1 LTSTG
6 ETPSDWHL
14 VCVAL
19 VLLLINLDRSVR
31 FIKEDKLAEEKAQ
44 TTESAA
50 APSSSGSKPYVLIGL
65 LVLNMLVVAIVG
77 FMVWK
82 GRKAEEARPGIEK
95 AIEGENQT
103 QNAEALEPVDVGQVI
118 PLETFVVNL
127 AGSKGRKVL
136 KVNMELEVKG
146 AEVVKEIDNR
156 KAQIRDFI
164 IIILSSKSYE
174 EVSAKDGKEAL
185 KTEIKDNINSF
196 LSKGKITNVY
206 FTELIYN

>member
-1 LTSTG
+1 M
-6 ETPSDWHL
+6 
-14 VCVAL
+14 
-19 VLLLINLDRSVR
+19 
-31 FIKEDKLAEEKAQ
+31 AEEKATSTEPAASSG
-44 TTESAA
+44 TT
-50 APSSSGSKPYVLIGL
+50 SSSKPPFLLIGL
-65 LVLNMLVVAIVG
+65 VVVNMLVVAFVG

-82 GRKAEEARPGIEK
+82 GRQNDEAKPGLEQV
-95 AIEGENQT
+95 IEGENQT
-103 QNAEALEPVDVGQVI
+103 QTQEANQPDEIGKVI

-146 AEVVKEIDNR
+146 TEIVQEIDNR

-174 EVSAKDGKEAL
+174 EVSAKEGIDAL
-185 KTEIKDNINSF
+185 KNEIKDNINSF
-196 LSKGKITNVY
+196 LSKGKIINVY